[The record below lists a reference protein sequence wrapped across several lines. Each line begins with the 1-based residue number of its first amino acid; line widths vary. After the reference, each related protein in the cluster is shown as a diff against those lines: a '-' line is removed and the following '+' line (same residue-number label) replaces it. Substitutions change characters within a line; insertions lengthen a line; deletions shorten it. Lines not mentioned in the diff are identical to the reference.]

1 MFCAMKSTSRLGTA
15 KTKVKNK
22 MFNRNLESKS
32 KIIAIR
38 KNETIPLTIIYDL
51 KSAAL
56 LHMISFPIV
65 NEVYSN
71 KIRHEIEI
79 KFKEIRI

>member
-15 KTKVKNK
+15 KNKVNNK

-38 KNETIPLTIIYDL
+38 KNETIPLTIIDDS
-51 KSAAL
+51 KSAAF

>member
-15 KTKVKNK
+15 KNKVKNK

-38 KNETIPLTIIYDL
+38 KNETIPLTIIDDS
-51 KSAAL
+51 KSVAL
-56 LHMISFPIV
+56 ESEFHCSYLGTV
-65 NEVYSN
+65 
-71 KIRHEIEI
+71 IEL
-79 KFKEIRI
+79 RD

>member
-15 KTKVKNK
+15 KNKVNNK